1 MELRRNVAAAAPGGI
16 VALVI
21 RWLMLALAVWV
32 AAALVSGIY
41 LEGWVSTLIVAA
53 ILGLLNLYL
62 RPILFLLS
70 LPVTVVTFGLFIVV
84 VNALLLL
91 LSDLLADIFDGINFE
106 VDGLVAALL
115 GALIISLV
123 SFVMGWFI
131 DPDRIARQLT
141 RRW

>member
-1 MELRRNVAAAAPGGI
+1 MELRRSIGAAAPGGI

-32 AAALVSGIY
+32 AAEIVSGIHV
-41 LEGWVSTLIVAA
+41 EGWVSTLIVAA

-70 LPVTVVTFGLFIVV
+70 LPVTIVTFGLFIIV

-91 LSDLLADIFDGINFE
+91 LADVLADIFDDINFE

-123 SFVMGWFI
+123 SFVLGWFI

>member
-1 MELRRNVAAAAPGGI
+1 